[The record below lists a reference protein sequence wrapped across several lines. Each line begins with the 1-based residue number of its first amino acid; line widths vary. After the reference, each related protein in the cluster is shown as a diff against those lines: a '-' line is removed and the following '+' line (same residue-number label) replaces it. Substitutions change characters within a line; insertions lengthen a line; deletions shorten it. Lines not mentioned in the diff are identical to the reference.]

1 MGKVDR
7 TIFFMIDC
15 NYNFPVE
22 VRVCEI
28 KTFDDFLHWLRV
40 FGRFEK
46 REKFDRI
53 VIVTGNIMLKKFS
66 LAKNSVLF
74 ARMNELWHHR
84 DYDIVILNR
93 MKDIV
98 KYLS

>member
-22 VRVCEI
+22 VKVCEI
-28 KTFDDFLHWLRV
+28 KTFNDFKHWLNV
-40 FGRFEK
+40 FDDPKE
-46 REKFDRI
+46 REMIDRI
-53 VIVTGNIMLKKFS
+53 VIFTGKQMINKFS
-66 LAKNSVLF
+66 LSENSALF
-74 ARMNELWHHR
+74 AKMNELQR
-84 DYDIVILNR
+84 YQDYEIVVLAR
-93 MKDIV
+93 SKDIV

>member
-22 VRVCEI
+22 VQVCEI
-28 KTFDDFLHWLRV
+28 KTYTDFTHWLRV
-40 FGRFEK
+40 FDCAKERNEI
-46 REKFDRI
+46 DRI
-53 VIVTGNIMLKKFS
+53 VIFTGKQMLKKFS
-66 LAKNSVLF
+66 LSENGKLF
-74 ARMNELWHHR
+74 IKMDELWR
-84 DYDIVILNR
+84 DWDYEIAVLACS
-93 MKDIV
+93 KDIV

>member
-22 VRVCEI
+22 VQVCEI
-28 KTFDDFLHWLRV
+28 KTYTDFTHWLRV
-40 FGRFEK
+40 FDCAKERNEI
-46 REKFDRI
+46 DRI
-53 VIVTGNIMLKKFS
+53 VIFTGKQMLKKFS
-66 LAKNSVLF
+66 LSENGKLF
-74 ARMNELWHHR
+74 IKMDELWR
-84 DYDIVILNR
+84 DWDYEIAVLAR
-93 MKDIV
+93 SKDIV